1 MSPFNYNSSLYSFW
15 GDEGSLQSS
24 YALNIDD
31 EYLSVPLAAKIF
43 LILSFALTFVVCG
56 IGDTFL
62 CMLIIRHQ
70 RLRSVTNLLIANLAV
85 SDVIV
90 AIICVPIKLVYYI
103 RMQWIGGKTLC
114 RLVGTL
120 QVASLFV
127 SVNTLL
133 VIAIDRYIGIF
144 WPLRPR
150 LKKTT
155 LVVIIIGIWLFSFL
169 VALPTPINIEMNS
182 GIGENG
188 HVVSICQEHWYDR
201 TLGRMYIS
209 FITFSEFLVPC
220 FLMGFIYFSIAQR
233 LWFHRTLPGNQTDQN
248 REISLIRKRKTIPT
262 LITVVVAFFL
272 CWAPYYGYNL
282 ALQFRHDNFE
292 EMGSLLTVYFVVE
305 SVAMLNS
312 VISTIIYLFMS
323 PIFRAELVNLWKP
336 LMYGQRFERRLKYES
351 QRGRYHIPSRTG
363 SNISHTKNGS
373 LNVVR
378 KSSHETGEAR
388 L

>member
-1 MSPFNYNSSLYSFW
+1 MQNFSYRSFSFVW
-15 GDEGSLQSS
+15 EWEG
-24 YALNIDD
+24 
-31 EYLSVPLAAKIF
+31 
-43 LILSFALTFVVCG
+43 G
-56 IGDTFL
+56 RIGF
-62 CMLIIRHQ
+62 
-70 RLRSVTNLLIANLAV
+70 
-85 SDVIV
+85 
-90 AIICVPIKLVYYI
+90 
-103 RMQWIGGKTLC
+103 
-114 RLVGTL
+114 
-120 QVASLFV
+120 
-127 SVNTLL
+127 
-133 VIAIDRYIGIF
+133 IGIF

-150 LKKTT
+150 LKKST
-155 LVVIIIGIWLFSFL
+155 LLFIIVAIWVVSFL
-169 VALPTPINIEMNS
+169 VALPTPLFAGVQS
-182 GIGENG
+182 GTHGGRQVNL
-188 HVVSICQEHWYDR
+188 CQEHWFDR
-201 TLGRMYIS
+201 RLAKAYVC
-209 FITFSEFLVPC
+209 FITVTEFLLPF

-262 LITVVVAFFL
+262 LITVVVAFFF
-272 CWAPYYGYNL
+272 CWAPYYCYNL
-282 ALQFRHDNFE
+282 ALQFDSSGAGDDE
-292 EMGSLLTVYFVVE
+292 SLLSTYFIVE

-351 QRGRYHIPSRTG
+351 QRHGRYHISSRTG

>member
-1 MSPFNYNSSLYSFW
+1 MSYSDNFTW
-15 GDEGSLQSS
+15 YLTS
-24 YALNIDD
+24 YAHYADSDFL
-31 EYLSVPLAAKIF
+31 EMSFTAKVF
-43 LILSFALTFVVCG
+43 LTISFILTFVVCG
-56 IGDTFL
+56 VGDTVL
-62 CMLIIRHQ
+62 CVLILRHQ

-90 AIICVPIKLVYYI
+90 AVFCVPFKLVYFL
-103 RMQWIGGKTLC
+103 RVNWFGGAVLC
-114 RLVGTL
+114 RAVATF
-120 QVASLFV
+120 QVVSLFV

-133 VIAIDRYIGIF
+133 VIAVDRFIGIF

-155 LVVIIIGIWLFSFL
+155 LFAIIVAIWSVSIL
-169 VALPTPINIEMNS
+169 VALPTPIVTDIRE
-182 GIGENG
+182 GIFDGQMIY
-188 HVVSICQEHWYDR
+188 ICQEHWNVNR
-201 TLGRMYIS
+201 FAKCYIF
-209 FITFSEFLVPC
+209 FITITEFLIPLS
-220 FLMGFIYFSIAQR
+220 LMGFIYFSIAQR
-233 LWFHRTLPGNQTDQN
+233 LWFHRILPGNQTDQN

-262 LITVVVAFFL
+262 LITVVVAFFI
-272 CWAPYYGYNL
+272 CWAPYYSYNL
-282 ALQFRHDNFE
+282 ALQFDWSGIGDSQHL
-292 EMGSLLTVYFVVE
+292 MSIYFVVE
-305 SVAMLNS
+305 SIATLNS

-323 PIFRAELVNLWKP
+323 PIFRAELYNLVNSVA
-336 LMYGQRFERRLKYES
+336 YGQRFEAGLKQS